1 MVNERND
8 AGGEPRQFAKNRFFE
23 GKLMTARDMRTE
35 QQYHAGRLELVTR
48 ETADTGVCSGLE
60 LRSVETVDEGLA
72 VTVGPG
78 VAIDA
83 VGRPIVVESPTTASV
98 PEPTGDELYIFARFD
113 EVDLEP
119 VAVPDAG
126 GSRSEPESNRIVER
140 FELTAREQP
149 PEGVSP
155 PSVDIEV
162 AEDDAP
168 ATVADRLLAAAHEA
182 GRSES
187 DAPAETAVYLG
198 GFERGPD
205 GAWQPSETAP
215 GPTYA
220 ATTDLLLGAF
230 VDHIADTD
238 NPHRT
243 TTEAEP
249 PTPELDPAELEGIHE
264 RVDYLQSELSALK
277 DRHRRTATHLRL
289 RSLDTTARRFRAVA
303 DTFADHDGAVSTA
316 AREVARQAAA
326 ASQAGAGD
334 EPASY
339 RSTVRE
345 LHAALA
351 AFGDNLAGTA
361 REPTVDRYLDAV
373 AALQS
378 TIEADE
384 PAVDVAI
391 ALDRV
396 AEAAAGLERLHPVAA
411 EA

>member
-1 MVNERND
+1 MGNESND
-8 AGGEPRQFAKNRFFE
+8 AGTEPSQFEKNRFFE

-48 ETADTGVCSGLE
+48 QTADTGILSGLAV
-60 LRSVETVDEGLA
+60 RSVEPADEGLA

-83 VGRPIVVESPTTASV
+83 AGRPIVVEAPTTASV
-98 PEPTGDELYIFARFD
+98 PEPDDDELYLFVRFD

-126 GSRSEPESNRIVER
+126 GPRSEPESNRLVER
-140 FELTAREQP
+140 FELTARERP
-149 PEGVSP
+149 PDQRDA

-162 AEDDAP
+162 DDDAEP
-168 ATVADRLLAAAHEA
+168 AAVADRLMAASHTAHH
-182 GRSES
+182 SET
-187 DAPAETAVYLG
+187 DAPQETAVYLG

-215 GPTYA
+215 QPAYA
-220 ATTDLLLGAF
+220 ASTDLLLGALA
-230 VDHIADTD
+230 DHIADTD

-243 TTEAEP
+243 TTDAEP

-289 RSLDTTARRFRAVA
+289 RSLDTTARRFRSVA
-303 DTFADHDGAVSTA
+303 DAFADHDGAVSKA

-326 ASQAGAGD
+326 ASRAGAGD

-339 RSTVRE
+339 RSAVRE

-351 AFGDNLAGTA
+351 AAGDDLTGTA

-378 TIEADE
+378 TIEADD

-396 AEAAAGLERLHPVAA
+396 AEAAAGLERLHSVAA
-411 EA
+411 ET

>member
-1 MVNERND
+1 MGNESND
-8 AGGEPRQFAKNRFFE
+8 VGGEPHQFEKNRFFE

-35 QQYHAGRLELVTR
+35 QEYHAGRLELVTR
-48 ETADTGVCSGLE
+48 QTADTGVCSGLSV
-60 LRSVETVDEGLA
+60 RSVEPADKGLA

-83 VGRPIVVESPTTASV
+83 AGRPIVVETPTTASV
-98 PEPTGDELYIFARFD
+98 PEPTGDELYVFARFN
-113 EVDLEP
+113 EVDREP

-126 GSRSEPESNRIVER
+126 GPRSEPESNRLVER

-149 PEGVSP
+149 PARTSP

-162 AEDDAP
+162 ADDDGP
-168 ATVADRLLAAAHEA
+168 AAVADRLLAAAHEA
-182 GRSES
+182 GRSET
-187 DAPAETAVYLG
+187 DAPAETAVFLG

-205 GAWQPSETAP
+205 GTWQPSETAP
-215 GPTYA
+215 GPAHA
-220 ATTDLLLGAF
+220 ASTDLLLGALAN
-230 VDHIADTD
+230 HIADTD

-243 TTEAEP
+243 TTDAEP

-289 RSLDTTARRFRAVA
+289 RSLDTAARRFRAVA
-303 DTFADHDGAVSTA
+303 EAFADHDGAVSTA
-316 AREVARQAAA
+316 ARTVARQAAA
-326 ASQAGAGD
+326 ACRAGAGD
-334 EPASY
+334 EPDSY
-339 RSTVRE
+339 RSAVRE

-351 AFGDNLAGTA
+351 AVGDDLAGAA
-361 REPTVDRYLDAV
+361 REPTADRYCEAV

-378 TIEADE
+378 TIEADQ
-384 PAVDVAI
+384 PAVDIAI

-396 AEAAAGLERLHPVAA
+396 AEAAAGLERLHPVAP